1 MDTARIPPGADPAG
15 PSPPENQVELLVLG
29 EMAVRVGGRNLDL
42 GHARQRCVLAALLVD
57 VNRVVPAERLLD
69 RVWGERQ
76 PQRARNALA
85 AYLSRL
91 RQVLAPAEQV
101 EIVRRAGGYLLRV
114 DSTLVDLHLFRHLIG
129 QARAATVA
137 GHRSEQAGPPEAGP
151 TRPGDDP
158 AALLTRA
165 LSLWRGEPFDALENA
180 WLDTVR
186 TALIADRHAAEL
198 NLVDLQLAVG
208 RHADLLGELTARAT
222 AHPLDERIAGQ
233 LMRALYGAGRQAE
246 ALRHYQLIR
255 TRLAEELG
263 TDPSVPLRRTYHQIL
278 TADPALGTATVS
290 HVIPAAAAVT
300 AAAPK
305 ASPPEFVAVAG
316 HSPPRQLPAPPLGF
330 TGRVAQL
337 AELDAMLA
345 GQDVSREAT
354 GTGAPG
360 TVAGPGGSA
369 AALLVVVAGTPG
381 VGKSTLVLHWAH
393 RAVDRFPDGQL
404 YVNLRGFDPVGSVV
418 EPAEVVRG
426 FLTALGVA
434 PQRIPIGLA
443 AQTALYRS
451 LVAGRRMLVLLDNAR
466 DPEQVRPLLP
476 GAPGC
481 VTVVTSRGQLGGLIA
496 IEGARPLTVDLF
508 TDAESLWFLVQ
519 RLGQARVRAE
529 PVAAEEIIARCARL
543 PLALAIA
550 SARVVVNRSITLTH
564 LANEL
569 AGAGARLDP
578 FDGGDP
584 AADVRAVFS
593 WSYRALAPAA
603 AELFRLIGL
612 HPGPELEVAAVA
624 SLAGSPMPAVR
635 RLLAVL
641 ARANLV
647 TEHAPGRYV
656 LHDLLRAY
664 AAEQAEA
671 EEPVVSRRAATQRL
685 LDYCLHTAYA
695 ADRLLYPHRDPIL
708 LADPE
713 PGVIPTALT
722 DGAAAMR
729 WLVAEHRVLLAAVNL
744 AARDGWDRH
753 AWELA
758 WSLTSYVNLRALW
771 HDQVAVQGAALPSA
785 VRLADRVAQAHLHR
799 NLGRALTQLDRPDE
813 AQRHLAHAL
822 ELFVAVGDRANQAQ
836 THVNIARVLEQQG
849 RDREA
854 LGYDLRS
861 LELYRLAG
869 HLAGQARAMNNIAWV
884 RIRLGEHD
892 RARELCR
899 QTLEINQEIG
909 NRHGA
914 ATNWR
919 TAGCA
924 EAAAGAHHEA
934 IVCHE
939 RALRLFREIG
949 DRGGEAETLVG
960 LGDARYACDQVEAA
974 RECWAEALVLLEET
988 GHPDAAAVRA
998 RPSALIIRS
1007 AQTEKVSRLR

>member
-1 MDTARIPPGADPAG
+1 MRTPSGTDPVG
-15 PSPPENQVELLVLG
+15 PSRPEPKVELLVLG
-29 EMAVRVGGRNLDL
+29 EVTVRVGGRDLDL
-42 GHARQRCVLAALLVD
+42 GHARQRCVLVALLVD
-57 VNRVVPAERLLD
+57 ANRVVPAERLLD
-69 RVWGERQ
+69 RVWGERH
-76 PQRARNALA
+76 PQRARNALS
-85 AYLSRL
+85 AYVSRL
-91 RQVLAPAEQV
+91 RQVLAPAGQV

-114 DSTLVDLHLFRHLIG
+114 DPALVDLHRFEQLITR
-129 QARAATVA
+129 ARAATVA
-137 GHRSEQAGPPEAGP
+137 GHRSGRAGPSEPGATGS
-151 TRPGDDP
+151 GDDP
-158 AALLTRA
+158 TALLTRA
-165 LSLWRGEPFDALENA
+165 LSLWRGEPFGTLRTA
-180 WLDTVR
+180 WLDAVR
-186 TALIADRHAAEL
+186 TALIADHHAARL
-198 NLVDLQLAVG
+198 DLVDLALAVG
-208 RHADLLGELTARAT
+208 RHADLLGELTARA
-222 AHPLDERIAGQ
+222 AEHPLDERIAGQ

-263 TDPSVPLRRTYHQIL
+263 TDPATPLRRTYHQIL
-278 TADPALGTATVS
+278 TADPALGTAAVP
-290 HVIPAAAAVT
+290 HPVPAPATAAVT
-300 AAAPK
+300 VVAPGVP
-305 ASPPEFVAVAG
+305 SPTFLAPAG
-316 HSPPRQLPAPPLGF
+316 PPPRQLPAPPLAF
-330 TGRVAQL
+330 TGRVEQL
-337 AELDAMLA
+337 AELDAMLTEP
-345 GQDVSREAT
+345 DVGGEAA
-354 GTGAPG
+354 GTGESGA
-360 TVAGPGGSA
+360 VAGPGGLA
-369 AALLVVVAGTPG
+369 RTPLAVVAGLPG

-393 RAVDRFPDGQL
+393 RTADRFPDGQL
-404 YVNLRGFDPVGSVV
+404 YVNLRGFDPAGSIL

-426 FLTALGVA
+426 FLAALGVA

-481 VTVVTSRGQLGGLIA
+481 VTVVTSRGQLDGLVA
-496 IEGARPLTVDLF
+496 IEGARPLTLDLF
-508 TDAESLWFLVQ
+508 TAAESRRFLAQ

-529 PVAAEEIIARCARL
+529 PAAVEKIIARCARL

-550 SARVVVNRSITLTH
+550 SARVVVNRAITLTD
-564 LANEL
+564 LATEL
-569 AGAGARLDP
+569 AGAGASLDP

-593 WSYRALAPAA
+593 WSYRALSPAA

-612 HPGPELEVAAVA
+612 HPGPELGMAAVA
-624 SLAGSPMPAVR
+624 SLAGSPMSAVR

-641 ARANLV
+641 TRANLV

-671 EEPVVSRRAATQRL
+671 EEPAANRRAATRRL
-685 LDYCLHTAYA
+685 LDHVLHTAYA

-713 PGVIPTALT
+713 PGAVMTPLA

-729 WLVAEHRVLLAAVNL
+729 WLVTEHRMLLATVDL

-771 HDQVAVQGAALPSA
+771 HDQVTVQGVALPSA
-785 VRLADRVAQAHLHR
+785 VRLADRTAQAHLHR

-813 AQRHLAHAL
+813 AQRHLAQAL

-836 THVNIARVLEQQG
+836 THVNIARVLQQQG

-854 LGYDLRS
+854 LSYDLRS

-869 HLAGQARAMNNIAWV
+869 HLAGQARAMNNIAWI

-892 RARELCR
+892 QARELCR
-899 QTLEINQEIG
+899 QTLRINEEIG

-960 LGDARYACDQVEAA
+960 LGDARYACGQVEAA
-974 RECWAEALVLLEET
+974 RESWAEALVLLEKA

-998 RPSALIIRS
+998 RPSGLIVGLAGS
-1007 AQTEKVSRLR
+1007 DNVSPLR

>member
-1 MDTARIPPGADPAG
+1 MDTARMSPGPDPAG
-15 PSPPENQVELLVLG
+15 PSRPETQVELLVLG
-29 EMAVRVGGRNLDL
+29 EVAVRVGGHDLDL

-69 RVWGERQ
+69 RIWGERQ
-76 PQRARNALA
+76 PQRARNALS
-85 AYLSRL
+85 AYVSRL
-91 RQVLAPAEQV
+91 RQALAPADQV

-114 DSTLVDLHLFRHLIG
+114 DPARVDLHLFRQLIM

-137 GHRSEQAGPPEAGP
+137 GHRSERAGRPEAGAP
-151 TRPGDDP
+151 RPGDDP
-158 AALLTRA
+158 ADLLTRA
-165 LSLWRGEPFDALENA
+165 LSLWRGEPFGTLETA

-186 TALIADRHAAEL
+186 TALVADHHAAQL
-198 NLVDLQLAVG
+198 DQVDLALAAG
-208 RHADLLGELTARAT
+208 RHAGLLGELAARAA

-233 LMRALYGAGRQAE
+233 LMRALYSAGRQAE

-263 TDPSVPLRRTYHQIL
+263 TDPAAPLRRTYHQIL
-278 TADPALGTATVS
+278 TADPTLGTATMPPAVPDL
-290 HVIPAAAAVT
+290 VAAAAVV
-300 AAAPK
+300 APGV
-305 ASPPEFVAVAG
+305 PPPTFVAPAG
-316 HSPPRQLPAPPLGF
+316 PPPRQLPAAPLAF
-330 TGRVAQL
+330 TGRVEQL

-345 GQDVSREAT
+345 ER
-354 GTGAPG
+354 GAGGRSPG
-360 TVAGPGGSA
+360 TRESGDGAGSAGPTRTSVA
-369 AALLVVVAGTPG
+369 VVSGAPG

-393 RAVDRFPDGQL
+393 RAADRFPDGHL
-404 YVNLRGFDPVGSVV
+404 YVNLRGFDPAGSVL

-426 FLTALGVA
+426 FLAALGVA
-434 PQRIPIGLA
+434 PQRVPIGLA

-451 LVAGRRMLVLLDNAR
+451 LIADRRMLVLLDNAR

-481 VTVVTSRGQLGGLIA
+481 VTVVTSRGQLGGLVA
-496 IEGARPLTVDLF
+496 IEGARPLTLDLF
-508 TDAESLWFLVQ
+508 TDAESRWFLAR
-519 RLGQARVRAE
+519 RLGQARIRAE
-529 PVAAEEIIARCARL
+529 PAATAEIIARCARL

-550 SARVVVNRSITLTH
+550 SARVVVNRAITLAD
-564 LANEL
+564 LATEL
-569 AGAGARLDP
+569 AGAGASLDP

-624 SLAGSPMPAVR
+624 SLAGGPMPAVR

-641 ARANLV
+641 TRANLIA
-647 TEHAPGRYV
+647 EQASGRYV

-664 AAEQAEA
+664 AAEQAET
-671 EEPVVSRRAATQRL
+671 EEPAATRRAATRRL

-713 PGVIPTALT
+713 PGVILT
-722 DGAAAMR
+722 PLADGAAAMR
-729 WLVAEHRVLLAAVNL
+729 WLVTEHRMLLAAVNL
-744 AARDGWDRH
+744 AVRDGSDRH

-813 AQRHLAHAL
+813 AQRHLAQAL

-836 THVNIARVLEQQG
+836 THVNLARLLQQQG

-869 HLAGQARAMNNIAWV
+869 HLAGQARAMNNIAWT

-892 RARELCR
+892 QARELCR
-899 QTLEINQEIG
+899 QTLRINEEIG

-934 IVCHE
+934 VVCHE

-960 LGDARYACDQVEAA
+960 LGDARYAGGQVEAA
-974 RECWAEALVLLEET
+974 RESWADALVLLEET
-988 GHPDAAAVRA
+988 GHPDTAAVRA
-998 RPSALIIRS
+998 RPAALIMGPAAAEGI
-1007 AQTEKVSRLR
+1007 LRRR